1 MSGDKTA
8 PPSTPYERLS
18 LSQKML
24 LEADALE
31 VRDTSRLAARLL
43 REAAAALSTQ
53 SEKEPREITT
63 ADTEG
68 NLLKSILILD
78 GNCSDPSLR
87 GAAKLRQLIDD
98 LIVAR
103 RGWAIRH
110 VDGRWR
116 TLDASGM
123 AGWTEDL
130 SKALVCRLREHV
142 DGFAGDDPEDV
153 RIVQVVWG
161 SHE

>member
-1 MSGDKTA
+1 MSA
-8 PPSTPYERLS
+8 TPRT
-18 LSQKML
+18 
-24 LEADALE
+24 D
-31 VRDTSRLAARLL
+31 
-43 REAAAALSTQ
+43 AALGQGGGSNYNAVVMRCERVLACCRELEREL
-53 SEKEPREITT
+53 SE
-63 ADTEG
+63 AQLVL
-68 NLLKSILILD
+68 NMLALD

-123 AGWTEDL
+123 AGWTDDL
-130 SKALVCRLREHV
+130 AKALVCRLREHV

-153 RIVQVVWG
+153 RIVEVVWG
-161 SHE
+161 MP